1 MAIQLPIEQG
11 KACIRA
17 NDDSGDLSMEEEKV
31 AYLRLADPPKKI
43 AEEQNRLLQEY
54 LDQFSDDDE
63 IPDGGPEEY
72 LWSHAS
78 PALRAYMKKIDRI
91 IEKAQRGGYLV

>member
-1 MAIQLPIEQG
+1 MAG
-11 KACIRA
+11 K
-17 NDDSGDLSMEEEKV
+17 GEEKV
-31 AYLRLADPPKKI
+31 TYLRLADPPKKI

-63 IPDGGPEEY
+63 IPDGGWKEY

-78 PALRAYMKKIDRI
+78 PALLAYMKSVRRT
-91 IEKAQRGGYLV
+91 IERAQRRGDLV

>member
-1 MAIQLPIEQG
+1 MAG
-11 KACIRA
+11 K
-17 NDDSGDLSMEEEKV
+17 GEEKV
-31 AYLRLADPPKKI
+31 TYLRLADPPKKI

-63 IPDGGPEEY
+63 IPDGGWKEY

-78 PALRAYMKKIDRI
+78 PALLAYMKSVRRT
-91 IEKAQRGGYLV
+91 IERAQRGGYLV